1 MGFDSGYGI
10 GSLKPGV
17 CTSSTRPASPYDGM
31 MIYETDTNLVR
42 IWNGTAWKTLSYSDY
57 TNGSVIQVQS
67 TTKTDTFSASNSN
80 TFTDITGL
88 SVSITPTSTSS
99 KILVTANIV
108 GSTTS
113 NGVANVQLIRGSTA
127 ICIGD
132 SAGSR
137 PRATVST
144 DSNGL
149 DQVVTASINFL
160 DSPATTSATT
170 YKLALNTG
178 DTGGTAYINRTL
190 GDGDSIYQGRY
201 ASTITVMEIAG

>member
-1 MGFDSGYGI
+1 MGLDAGYGI

-17 CTSSTRPASPYDGM
+17 CTSSTRPASPYDGQ
-31 MIYETDTNLVR
+31 MIYEIDTNLVR

-80 TFTDITGL
+80 VFTDITGL
-88 SVSITPTSTSS
+88 SVSITPTSSSS
-99 KILVTANIV
+99 KILVTTNVI
-108 GSTTS
+108 GSATS
-113 NGVANVQLIRGSTA
+113 NGVANIQLIRGSTA

-132 SAGSR
+132 AASAR
-137 PRATVST
+137 TRATIST

-149 DQVVTASINFL
+149 DQVVTASFNFL

-170 YKLALNTG
+170 YKLAINTG

-190 GDGDSIYQGRY
+190 GDGDNLYQGRY